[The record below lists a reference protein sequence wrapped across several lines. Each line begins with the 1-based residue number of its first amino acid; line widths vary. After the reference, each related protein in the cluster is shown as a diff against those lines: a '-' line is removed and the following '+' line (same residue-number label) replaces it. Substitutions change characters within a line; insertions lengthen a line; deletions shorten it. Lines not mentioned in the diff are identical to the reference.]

1 MATMDPGQRGF
12 RQQRGASAAVPW
24 GGGAPARMP
33 GVSPLPL
40 PRTGHRPG
48 QPPARM
54 PGVPFWKQHGP
65 INDQLSRM
73 FPHGQVPP
81 QLMDLLLLLLGGP
94 GGQIQNVG
102 RARPDMAR
110 EGRLNETPLNLPFAN
125 QRDTD
130 PRNVDIPW
138 MLRGLAGHPRARPDM
153 ARPGHLNEWSKM
165 AGIQANMPMPQAR
178 NGLSAWNR

>member
-33 GVSPLPL
+33 GVSPLPQPG
-40 PRTGHRPG
+40 PRTLP
-48 QPPARM
+48 PPARM
-54 PGVPFWKQHGP
+54 PGVPPWKQHGP

-81 QLMDLLLLLLGGP
+81 QLMDMLLLLLGGP

-125 QRDTD
+125 PD

-138 MLRGLAGHPRARPDM
+138 MLRGLAGNPRARPDM
-153 ARPGHLNEWSKM
+153 ARPGHLHEWSKM

-178 NGLSAWNR
+178 NGLSGWNR